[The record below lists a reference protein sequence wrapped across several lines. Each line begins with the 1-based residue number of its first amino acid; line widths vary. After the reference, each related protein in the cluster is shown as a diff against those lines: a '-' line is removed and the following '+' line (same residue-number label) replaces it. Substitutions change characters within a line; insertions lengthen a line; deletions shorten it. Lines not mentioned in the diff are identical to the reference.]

1 MNPLAFLN
9 LSPGV
14 GEILLILIAALLLF
28 GADELPGVARSLG
41 RFLHQI
47 RHAADDF
54 NDQLLDADR
63 TPTGTSSSD
72 ARSSAPPK
80 GTDAGEEKDAGVSET
95 NSRHPSAARER
106 SPFISENGD
115 S

>member
-1 MNPLAFLN
+1 MNPLALLP

-14 GEILLILIAALLLF
+14 GEILLILIAALLFF
-28 GADELPGVARSLG
+28 GADELPGIARSLG

-54 NDQLLDADR
+54 NDRLLDADR
-63 TPTGTSSSD
+63 TPTGASSSD
-72 ARSSAPPK
+72 ARSSAPPN
-80 GTDAGEEKDAGVSET
+80 GTDAGGEKDVDARVT

-106 SPFISENGD
+106 SPSISENGD